1 MRSRP
6 GTRLAANWPLR
17 PVKTALTQSSMTRI
31 HGTIGRR
38 IIEAPTISL
47 WSPFMGRLLFA
58 ALLAVACSSAI
69 VACGGSAKEA
79 APATVESKQQSTSTT
94 PEAKPT
100 VAAQPSATV
109 AATNT
114 TAAAPSAVPSPVATT
129 AAASS
134 PAAATATAPPAPQ
147 ATAVPPTAAPT
158 SAPPPPQASNAA
170 VTLLDTFVFS
180 PASVTIG
187 VGGSVTWTWQG
198 GTFHDVGSS
207 VFASDPAG
215 IKNSGTYRVTFS
227 TAGTFSYF
235 CSIHVG
241 MTGVVV
247 VR

>member
-1 MRSRP
+1 
-6 GTRLAANWPLR
+6 
-17 PVKTALTQSSMTRI
+17 
-31 HGTIGRR
+31 
-38 IIEAPTISL
+38 
-47 WSPFMGRLLFA
+47 MGRLLFA
-58 ALLAVACSSAI
+58 ALLAVACSSALA
-69 VACGGSAKEA
+69 ACGGSSKEA
-79 APATVESKQQSTSTT
+79 APATVESKQPSTSTT
-94 PEAKPT
+94 AETKPT

-114 TAAAPSAVPSPVATT
+114 TAPVPSPVATT
-129 AAASS
+129 AAA
-134 PAAATATAPPAPQ
+134 TATAPPAPQATPVPQ

-170 VTLLDTFVFS
+170 VTLLDTFAFS

-235 CSIHVG
+235 CSVHVG

-247 VR
+247 VQ